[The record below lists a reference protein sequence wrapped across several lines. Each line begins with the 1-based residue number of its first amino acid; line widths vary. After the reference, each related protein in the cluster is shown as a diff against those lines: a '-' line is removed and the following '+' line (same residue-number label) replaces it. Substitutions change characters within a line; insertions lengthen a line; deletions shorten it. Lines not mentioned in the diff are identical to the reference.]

1 MMNANPSICRSLQ
14 RGLSL
19 IELMISITLGLLLT
33 AAVIQVFLSS
43 RGVFRTQDSMSR
55 LQENGRFAVDF
66 MTRDIRMAGFIGC
79 PVLDRIA
86 GSGSFNRHGLVA
98 DFDAEGIVEGSVVG
112 TGVTV
117 GTIPLAAGTDRL
129 TIRKTLGV
137 SLRLAAAT
145 TGSSVQVLGQSATLG
160 INVGDTLL
168 ISDCLAADVFRAN
181 AIGSGTNP
189 TITSSASL
197 SKSYGTDAE
206 VLRYEAV
213 EYFIGDTGRNTPGGA
228 DIFALYANRGGGA
241 EELVEGV
248 QSLRIEYGL
257 DTTGSDHGA
266 DVYRATSAMTT
277 TDWSRVVSVRVNL
290 LMQSVEDAIVGS
302 SGAQTQSLTFMGS
315 AVAADGR
322 LRQVFSSAIAIRN
335 RLP

>member
-1 MMNANPSICRSLQ
+1 MTIFNPSAPRSLQ

-86 GSGSFNRHGLVA
+86 GSGSFNRHGLEA
-98 DFDAEGIVEGSVVG
+98 DFDSDGIVEGSVVG
-112 TGVTV
+112 TGATA
-117 GTIPLAAGTDRL
+117 GTIPLVAGTDRL
-129 TIRKTLGV
+129 TIRKTLGN
-137 SLRLAAAT
+137 SIRLAAAT
-145 TGSSVQVLGQSATLG
+145 TGSSVQVLGESATLD
-160 INVGDTLL
+160 IDVGETLL
-168 ISDCLAADVFRAN
+168 ISDCLTADVFRAS
-181 AIGSGTNP
+181 AIGSGTDP
-189 TITSSASL
+189 TITANVGL

-206 VLRYEAV
+206 VLRYETV
-213 EYFIGDTGRNTPGGA
+213 EYFIGDTGRNTPNGA

-248 QSLRIEYGL
+248 QSLRIEFGL
-257 DTTGSDHGA
+257 DTTTDRSA
-266 DVYRATSAMTT
+266 DVYRAMSAMTA
-277 TDWSRVVSVRVNL
+277 TDWSRVVSVRINL
-290 LMQSVEDAIVGS
+290 LMQSVEDTVVGS
-302 SGAQTQSLTFMGS
+302 SGAQTQSLTFMGN
-315 AVAADGR
+315 AVATDGR
-322 LRQVFSSAIAIRN
+322 LRQVFSSAVAIRN